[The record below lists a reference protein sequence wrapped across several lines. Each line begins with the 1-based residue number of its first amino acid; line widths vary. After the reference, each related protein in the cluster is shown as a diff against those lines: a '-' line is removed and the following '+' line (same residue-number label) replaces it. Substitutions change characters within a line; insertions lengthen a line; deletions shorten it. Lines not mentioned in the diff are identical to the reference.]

1 MLMVSLCRV
10 LFVLLCWGNG
20 VNELSQLHLKV
31 SKNVSGSKMY
41 YNYVKSSPSVS
52 STFSFLDTTD
62 SLESSALCLLHAS
75 EMLLAMELRVHAGF
89 LSCWQYDTDTREKF
103 AFE

>member
-1 MLMVSLCRV
+1 
-10 LFVLLCWGNG
+10 
-20 VNELSQLHLKV
+20 
-31 SKNVSGSKMY
+31 MY

-75 EMLLAMELRVHAGF
+75 EMLLAMELRVHTGF
-89 LSCWQYDTDTREKF
+89 
-103 AFE
+103 